1 MTNKKK
7 IMFVFGTRPEAIK
20 MAPVINELGKHAD
33 FLSPVIVVTGQHRQM
48 LDQVLN
54 LFKIKPDYDLA
65 IMEKD
70 QSIAQIVSKTLEGL
84 EKIVTKDKPDMILV
98 QGDTSTVF
106 AAGLIAHYHRIPLGH
121 VEAGLRTFDKWQ
133 PFPEEINRKLTTAMA
148 DLHFAPTKTSVNNL
162 VAEKVDQKN
171 IFLTGNTVIDALLLV
186 AARKYQ
192 LEIDLDNN
200 KKLVLVTTHRRESFG
215 KPMQNTLNALLRLVD
230 TYQNEIEI
238 VLPVHQNPNVKGP
251 VEELLGK
258 ASNVKLIEPLD
269 YEPFVHL
276 MKKAHII
283 LSDSGGVQ
291 EEAPSLGKPVLVL
304 REKTERPEAVEF
316 GTVKLV
322 GTDEDLIF
330 SEASKL
336 LKDQQ
341 AYDKMSKA
349 TNPYGDGHAAERIAQ
364 AVLFYFGV
372 KDKKPEEFKVQ

>member
-1 MTNKKK
+1 
-7 IMFVFGTRPEAIK
+7 MFVFGTRPEAIK
-20 MAPVINELGKHAD
+20 MAPVIAEMRKHDD
-33 FLSPVIVVTGQHRQM
+33 FLCPVIVVTGQHRQM
-48 LDQVLN
+48 LDQVLQ

-65 IMEKD
+65 IMQKD
-70 QSIAQIVSKTLEGL
+70 QTIAQIVSKTLEGL

-133 PFPEEINRKLTTAMA
+133 PFPEEINRKLTTAIA

-162 VAEKVDQKN
+162 IAEKVDQKN
-171 IFLTGNTVIDALLLV
+171 IFLTGNTVIDALLEV

-192 LEIDLDNN
+192 LEIDLDNK

-215 KPMQNTLNALLRLVD
+215 KPMQNTLKALLRLVD

-251 VEELLGK
+251 VVELLGK
-258 ASNVKLIEPLD
+258 AANIKLIEPLD

-322 GTDEDLIF
+322 GTDENLIF
-330 SEASKL
+330 DEASML
-336 LKDQQ
+336 LKDQ
-341 AYDKMSKA
+341 ASYDKMSKA
-349 TNPYGDGHAAERIAQ
+349 TNPYGDGHAAKRIVQ
-364 AVLFYFGV
+364 AILYYFGA
-372 KDKKPEEFKVQ
+372 KNHQPEEFKVR